1 MKLRAPVPGSEPQPR
16 LSVYA
21 THPPASTWL
30 VGAALRVYPVFVLV
44 APGSAM
50 IVSLGSTGHVR
61 ALLFCKSQQHAAC
74 KLMLLRAP
82 RTTPNLSAI
91 SANVCMKLNKAKR
104 AARARAL
111 RGRAARKPAAPRR
124 PAPTTARRPAPTT
137 PRRPAPPGPVSTPRR
152 PPPVG
157 SAMIPPL
164 AVRAAGAVPPG
175 TAACP
180 YKPCSSVPPVAV
192 VYARRLVAALVAED
206 ERAASRLRPVVRAL
220 LEEDVVE
227 EEE

>member
-1 MKLRAPVPGSEPQPR
+1 
-16 LSVYA
+16 
-21 THPPASTWL
+21 
-30 VGAALRVYPVFVLV
+30 
-44 APGSAM
+44 
-50 IVSLGSTGHVR
+50 
-61 ALLFCKSQQHAAC
+61 
-74 KLMLLRAP
+74 
-82 RTTPNLSAI
+82 
-91 SANVCMKLNKAKR
+91 MKLNKAKR

-157 SAMIPPL
+157 SAIIPPL

-206 ERAASRLRPVVRAL
+206 ERVSFSAEIAASRLWPVVQAL

-227 EEE
+227 EVEEEEQGVVSPGLLAPRQSPYGLGVLCFLCFRASHVLNPCSNSIA